1 MLRTQMSSYR
11 RKQNR
16 FQRETGFSNLISHA
30 RLISYARGKIFAVLL
45 LLAGLLTVSSQPV
58 SLSSVQAA
66 PDFLQQEDG
75 IVVVI
80 DPGHGGDN
88 EGTKENGFC
97 EKEMNLA
104 TALALYERLT
114 QYDGVTVYLTR
125 MDDTR
130 LTLAQRAAFAQAV
143 EADFLFSIHYN
154 ASESHEL
161 FGAEVWVPL
170 ESPYN
175 AYGYQFGCTLLTSFR
190 EKGLFIRGVKTR
202 RNDKGTDYYGIIRE
216 SSALGIPSVI
226 IEHCHVDEVRD
237 YPYCD
242 SPEKLEAFGQEDADA
257 IARFLGLSS
266 SSLGVDFSGGPEDP
280 FLREVYAMD
289 TGKVVPSTLIDT
301 TSPEICVVE
310 QVSQDYEGMQAT
322 VQIVA
327 ADYDS
332 PLMYYA
338 YSLDGGLTYSPRQP
352 WPGSDTLTGE
362 YQDLFQVTLEI
373 PEGIIPRIRVKAYNQ
388 YEATSES
395 NILEGYGV
403 FRRPVQEEPE
413 SVEAA
418 GTAVNPDSAVSSQPQ
433 GWLGEHEK
441 AASEEESG
449 REVRIQDFLLLSLLA
464 AAALVALTLVIQIV
478 QSARKRRSR
487 YNRKK

>member
-1 MLRTQMSSYR
+1 MLRTQMSSFR

-16 FQRETGFSNLISHA
+16 FQRETGFSNLISHVP
-30 RLISYARGKIFAVLL
+30 GKTFAVLL
-45 LLAGLLTVSSQPV
+45 LLAGLLTVSLP
-58 SLSSVQAA
+58 SVQAA
-66 PDFLQQEDG
+66 PDFLQREDG

-88 EGTKENGFC
+88 EGTIENGFC
-97 EKEMNLA
+97 EKEMTLA

-114 QYDGVTVYLTR
+114 QYDGITVYLTR
-125 MDDTR
+125 MDDTK
-130 LTLAQRAAFAQAV
+130 LSLAQRAAFAQAV

-161 FGAEVWVPL
+161 FGSEVWVPL
-170 ESPYN
+170 EAPYN
-175 AYGYQFGCTLLTSFR
+175 AYGYQFGCTLLTSLR

-216 SSALGIPSVI
+216 SSALGIPAVI

-242 SPEKLEAFGQEDADA
+242 SPEKLEAFGHEDADA

-280 FLREVYAMD
+280 FLREVYGMD
-289 TGKVVPSTLIDT
+289 TGKVVASTLIDT
-301 TSPEICVVE
+301 TAPEICVVE
-310 QVSQDYEGMQAT
+310 QVSQDYERMQAT
-322 VQIVA
+322 VQIAA

-403 FRRPVQEEPE
+403 FRRPVREEPE

-418 GTAVNPDSAVSSQPQ
+418 GTAVNPDSAGSAEASQPQ
-433 GWLGEHEK
+433 GWLGEHEET
-441 AASEEESG
+441 ASEEESG
-449 REVRIQDFLLLSLLA
+449 TEVRIQDFLLLSLLA
-464 AAALVALTLVIQIV
+464 AAVLVALTLVIQIV
-478 QSARKRRSR
+478 QFAVKRRSR
-487 YNRKK
+487 YNRKN

>member
-1 MLRTQMSSYR
+1 MSSFGS
-11 RKQNR
+11 KQNR
-16 FQRETGFSNLISHA
+16 FQRETGFSKLISHA
-30 RLISYARGKIFAVLL
+30 AGKAFAFLF
-45 LLAGLLTVSSQPV
+45 LLAGLLAA
-58 SLSSVQAA
+58 SLPSVQAA
-66 PDFLQQEDG
+66 PDFLQREDG

-97 EKEMNLA
+97 EKEMTLA

-114 QYDGVTVYLTR
+114 QYDGITVYLTR
-125 MDDTR
+125 MDDTK
-130 LTLAQRAAFAQAV
+130 LSLAQRAAFAQAV

-161 FGAEVWVPL
+161 FGSEVWVPL
-170 ESPYN
+170 EAPYN
-175 AYGYQFGCTLLTSFR
+175 ALGYQFGCTLLTSLR

-216 SSALGIPSVI
+216 SAALGIPAVI

-242 SPEKLEAFGQEDADA
+242 SPEKLEAFGHEDADA

-266 SSLGVDFSGGPEDP
+266 SRLGLDFSGGPEDP

-301 TSPEICVVE
+301 TAPEICMVE

-322 VQIVA
+322 VQIAA

-403 FRRPVQEEPE
+403 FRRPVYEEPE

-418 GTAVNPDSAVSSQPQ
+418 GTAVNPDSAGSEEFSQPQ
-433 GWLGEHEK
+433 GWLGEHEETD
-441 AASEEESG
+441 SEEEAG
-449 REVRIQDFLLLSLLA
+449 TEVRIQDFLLLSLLA

-478 QSARKRRSR
+478 QSAKKQRSR